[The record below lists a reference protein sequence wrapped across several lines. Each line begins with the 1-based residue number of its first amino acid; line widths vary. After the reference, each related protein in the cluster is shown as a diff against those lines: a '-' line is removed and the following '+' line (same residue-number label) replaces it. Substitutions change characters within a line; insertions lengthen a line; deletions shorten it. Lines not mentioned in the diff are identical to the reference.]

1 MRNILAFAT
10 LALLA
15 GTASAA
21 DNGIYLGAA
30 IGADATLDGGQFV
43 SDLDLEDSPYKLIAG
58 FRPLDHFGVEVNY
71 VDFGTARQRQ
81 VVPDLD
87 VAADVTMFDAFAVGY
102 LPISIVD
109 LYAKAGIVRWDT
121 DVKLTTI
128 LGPQPGVSES
138 GTDFAWGAGA
148 QLRFGSLAFR
158 LEYESFEV
166 PDADQVDMLSLGFT
180 WTFL

>member
-1 MRNILAFAT
+1 MRNLSAFAAV
-10 LALLA
+10 ALISGA
-15 GTASAA
+15 ASAA

-71 VDFGTARQRQ
+71 VDFGTARLQQ
-81 VVPDLD
+81 AMPDLD
-87 VAADVTMFDAFAVGY
+87 VKARATFYDVFAVGY
-102 LPISIVD
+102 LPISIAD
-109 LYAKAGIVRWDT
+109 LYAKAGVVRWDT
-121 DVKLTTI
+121 DVHLTTI

-148 QLRFGSLAFR
+148 QLRFGSLAAR
-158 LEYESFEV
+158 LEYERFEV
-166 PDADQVDMLSLGFT
+166 SDADRVDVVSLGFT